1 MEKAFWSNLKAFC
14 IALPVAP
21 PYFMSMAEDID
32 LDPARWLEEHGDVLY
47 RFALGRLRDPQ
58 TAEDLVQDTFLA
70 AWKGADSFSGRSQK
84 RTWLIGILKHKI
96 IDYFRKHNRMFLS
109 EDLEMKEL
117 DPHAFL
123 DRKGEWTLGQ
133 ASWITDP
140 EEAFERKEIWA
151 SLEDCIS
158 YLPGKQKEIYVLREL
173 QDQPADDVCEQL
185 DVSPSNLWVSL
196 HRARLQLRD
205 CLSGKGLGR

>member
-1 MEKAFWSNLKAFC
+1 
-14 IALPVAP
+14 
-21 PYFMSMAEDID
+21 MAKEID
-32 LDPARWLEEHGDVLY
+32 LDPARWLAEHGDVLY

-70 AWKGADSFSGRSQK
+70 ALKGADSFSGRSQE

-96 IDYFRKHNRMFLS
+96 IDHFRKHNRMFLS

-133 ASWITDP
+133 AAWITDP
-140 EEAFERKEIWA
+140 EQAYERKEIWA

-158 YLPGKQKEIYVLREL
+158 HLPERHKQIYVLREL
-173 QDQPADDVCEQL
+173 QDQPAEEICETL

>member
-1 MEKAFWSNLKAFC
+1 
-14 IALPVAP
+14 
-21 PYFMSMAEDID
+21 
-32 LDPARWLEEHGDVLY
+32 
-47 RFALGRLRDPQ
+47 
-58 TAEDLVQDTFLA
+58 
-70 AWKGADSFSGRSQK
+70 
-84 RTWLIGILKHKI
+84 
-96 IDYFRKHNRMFLS
+96 
-109 EDLEMKEL
+109 MKEL

-133 ASWITDP
+133 AAWITDP
-140 EEAFERKEIWA
+140 EVAFERKEIWA

-158 YLPGKQKEIYVLREL
+158 HLPGKQKEIYVLREL
-173 QDQPADDVCEQL
+173 QDQPADDICEEL